1 MNEAADIAS
10 ILPAIVA
17 LSLWWAFLS
26 TLDMLFGQHPPGAT
40 DQPPARL
47 PEGDAPPV
55 AHDPQPGGLRD
66 LDPEFDAKG
75 FLAGAQRAYESV
87 LDAYAANDLE
97 TLQRLLSAEVLEVF
111 GEACASRMA
120 RQETLEI
127 TFIGIEAADIVDAA
141 ATAGAMEIT
150 VRFRA
155 QIVRAER
162 AATGEIVDGDPTMVT
177 VSRDLWTFSRP
188 VEAGSDAWRIVATE
202 EG

>member
-47 PEGDAPPV
+47 PEGDVPPV

-120 RQETLEI
+120 TSTRTAS
-127 TFIGIEAADIVDAA
+127 TTSCACGSRACKPA
-141 ATAGAMEIT
+141 ATCARARATRRRSGRRRPGATRSSGRAKRCATPSSSACPSAG
-150 VRFRA
+150 
-155 QIVRAER
+155 
-162 AATGEIVDGDPTMVT
+162 
-177 VSRDLWTFSRP
+177 RP
-188 VEAGSDAWRIVATE
+188 A
-202 EG
+202 